1 MAKKTISIGFSVHIE
16 DDKDI
21 LEILEAHKD
30 NKSEFI
36 RNAIRYYAGL
46 LSKEDSNKVDKS
58 LLRVIQLE
66 KRLAELEKRDEE
78 RYQEILELIQKKFEE
93 SRKEREELRK
103 ELELIKKAQESLR
116 AKAEEEKRRKEEEE
130 RERKKE
136 IYREAVREQVIR
148 YYDGFVEKRINDPKY
163 RKDWVESAITRMQWF
178 HLNDEPV
185 DYDLLLEVLR
195 EECPELVKHFEVVLN
210 V

>member
-66 KRLAELEKRDEE
+66 KKLAELEKKEEE
-78 RYQEILELIQKKFEE
+78 RYQRILELIQKEFEE

-116 AKAEEEKRRKEEEE
+116 AKEEEEKRKVDLAK
-130 RERKKE
+130 RKKE
-136 IYREAVREQVIR
+136 VLRDLRIQKLNPVLLEFKRKPTPLIYEQVKSVIKEAVEQ
-148 YYDGFVEKRINDPKY
+148 YP
-163 RKDWVESAITRMQWF
+163 
-178 HLNDEPV
+178 
-185 DYDLLLEVLR
+185 DLLTEEELWEYAIEVAPR
-195 EECPELVKHFEVVLN
+195 IRHYKEIEMRRRYV
-210 V
+210 